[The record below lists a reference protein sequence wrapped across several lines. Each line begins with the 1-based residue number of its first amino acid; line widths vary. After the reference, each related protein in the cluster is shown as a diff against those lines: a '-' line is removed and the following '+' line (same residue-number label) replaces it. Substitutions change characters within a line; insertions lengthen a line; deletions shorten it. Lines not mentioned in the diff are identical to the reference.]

1 MNKRFLVAAAAL
13 LMSTTMVLAQEQA
26 AKPVANEAAAPAAS
40 AAQQDP
46 TRKPSTNP
54 ENGKQY
60 GDWLKECEVFV
71 EAENKEVEICQL
83 VQALVDEKSKQVMLK
98 AAIGFVPNKKEA
110 VLVVSLPL
118 GIFLPP
124 GVEMRVDDKGKVA
137 RIPVN
142 TCLPAGCQAGSALDD
157 EFTGRLKA
165 GNKLYLVFA
174 NPVGKPVKAE
184 LSLKGMTAGL
194 DSFKK

>member
-13 LMSTTMVLAQEQA
+13 LMSTTMVTAQEQA
-26 AKPVANEAAAPAAS
+26 AKPAAEAAPAE
-40 AAQQDP
+40 QQNP
-46 TRKPSTNP
+46 KRKPSTNP

-60 GDWLKECEVFV
+60 GDWLKECEIFV

-98 AAIGFVPNKKEA
+98 AAIGYVPNQKEA
-110 VLVVSLPL
+110 VMVVSLPL

-124 GVEMRVDDKGKVA
+124 GVQMRVDGQGKVA
-137 RIPVN
+137 TIPVN
-142 TCLPAGCQAGSALDD
+142 TCLPAGCQAGSALDA
-157 EFTGRLKA
+157 EFTGRLKK
-165 GNKLYLVFA
+165 GNKLTMIFA
-174 NPVGKPVKAE
+174 NPAGKPVKAE